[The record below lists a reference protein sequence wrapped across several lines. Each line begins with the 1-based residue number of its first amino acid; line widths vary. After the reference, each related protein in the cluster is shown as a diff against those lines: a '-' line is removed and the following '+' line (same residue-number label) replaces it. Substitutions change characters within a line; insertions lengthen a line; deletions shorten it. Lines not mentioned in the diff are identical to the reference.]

1 MRHMD
6 ERGVTLV
13 ELMVAMML
21 LTVAFVALAA
31 SFPYAMFGVVAG
43 GYQTTA
49 TLLSQQSI
57 DRARNTL
64 YSNLSTLSTS
74 GGTGTCGGGTGTFV
88 SVSGYDGFR
97 RCVDVQTGTSTA
109 TVTVVTRFTGIGG
122 VGPSAIY
129 DATMVTLLAQ

>member
-1 MRHMD
+1 MLHRN
-6 ERGVTLV
+6 ERGVTLIEV
-13 ELMVAMML
+13 MVAMML

-43 GYQTTA
+43 GFQTTA

-64 YSNLSTLSTS
+64 YTDLPSLSTPSGTS
-74 GGTGTCGGGTGTFV
+74 SCGGGTGTFV
-88 SVSGYDGFR
+88 IVAGYDGFK
-97 RCVDVQTGTSTA
+97 RCVDVQTGTSTT

-122 VGPSAIY
+122 VGAGAIY
-129 DATMVTLLAQ
+129 DSTLVTLRAR

>member
-1 MRHMD
+1 MLRRD
-6 ERGVTLV
+6 ERGVTLI

-43 GYQTTA
+43 GFQTTA
-49 TLLSQQSI
+49 TILSQQSI

-64 YSNLSTLSTS
+64 YTDLPSLSTPSGTS
-74 GGTGTCGGGTGTFV
+74 SCGGGTGTFV
-88 SVSGYDGFR
+88 SVTGYDGFK
-97 RCVDVQTGTSTA
+97 RCVDVQTGTSTT

-122 VGPSAIY
+122 VGAGAIY
-129 DATMVTLLAQ
+129 DSTLVTLRAR